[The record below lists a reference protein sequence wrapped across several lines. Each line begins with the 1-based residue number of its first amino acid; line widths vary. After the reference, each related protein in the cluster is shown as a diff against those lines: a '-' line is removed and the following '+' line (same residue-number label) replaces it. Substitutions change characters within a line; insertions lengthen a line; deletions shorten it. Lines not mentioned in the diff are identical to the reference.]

1 MANQVTF
8 AERWQ
13 SLPHAGGTAGPR
25 TVGWMEATAREHPG
39 HAYVG
44 DDAMLVA
51 LPVHEHL
58 VDLYMAGRDKSALA
72 EALDRELPR
81 LLAVVGPRP
90 AIVVKGSEG
99 HMLEPYGFG
108 RVDELLYYL
117 MDPLQAGSDHP
128 AIRRATMGDLDALL
142 ALDHASFPIPY
153 QRGRNEMT
161 VHLDGLSIVK
171 VAEDA
176 DGIFGFSI
184 LQPLGPC
191 YHLGAVGVHPDRQR
205 QGWGRILFQEA
216 VFAAGQ
222 AGATSLGL
230 TTQVSNTPSRR
241 IYESVGMASE
251 PLGPVWARLG
261 L

>member
-1 MANQVTF
+1 MTF

-25 TVGWMEATAREHPG
+25 TVGWMERTAREHPE
-39 HAYVG
+39 HAYIG
-44 DDAMLVA
+44 EDAILVA
-51 LPVHEHL
+51 LPVHPGL
-58 VDLYMAGRDKSALA
+58 VDLYMAGQDETALVTALA
-72 EALDRELPR
+72 REMPR

-99 HMLEPYGFG
+99 HLLEPFGFE
-108 RVDELLYYL
+108 RVDDLLYYL
-117 MDPLQAGSDHP
+117 MDPIQAGAAHP
-128 AIRRATMGDLDALL
+128 LVRPAEVADLPELL
-142 ALDHASFPIPY
+142 ELDHASFPRPY
-153 QRGRNEMT
+153 QRGLNEMT
-161 VHLDGLSIVK
+161 VHVEGTSLVK
-171 VAEDA
+171 VAEDEG
-176 DGIFGFSI
+176 GIFGFSI
-184 LQPLGPC
+184 LQPLGER

-216 VFAAGQ
+216 VHAARE

-241 IYESVGMASE
+241 IYETAGMTSE
-251 PLGPVWARLG
+251 RLGPVWARTG